1 MADSVV
7 KLRID
12 SKEYDAN
19 IKRAGDALT
28 QYFQK
33 VKEGGG
39 TLMALDDGVMEA
51 VKAMGELGTQANSSK
66 GALRELT
73 QATTDMTIAYRSLT
87 DEEKKSPLGQA
98 MAQSIQ
104 QMTDRAGM
112 MRDAMDDVNLSIKN
126 VASDTATF
134 NQIAGAANVATSGF
148 QVLQGAT
155 KALGIEMG
163 DNVEVIAKL
172 QAAMA
177 VTNGLT
183 QIQAALQKESAFMQ
197 GVNAAKTALA
207 TAAQQAYAV
216 VTGEATAAQVALN
229 AAMAIN
235 PYTWVVVAVGAAIT
249 EVYLFIEAINK
260 TIDAGEDLGKV
271 IMNSMIN
278 PLYAYLVACDD
289 VEAKEKR
296 WQESLEDTKKIVDE
310 LAQSFNILR
319 DSMKLSGASDSQ
331 LYDAEY
337 ESLQKKRDELR
348 KQLGNKDLPHDEWLK
363 ISAQIK
369 EVSKAMSELNQ
380 KRKTYLDMVAKLKDK
395 SYVGSL
401 STEREINAAMGI
413 AKSERGQSQMGS
425 ENWNYWND
433 LEENLKKRLPNA
445 TTTVTKPTTTG
456 TGGKGDKGEKEL
468 TIQQQISELENQAI
482 AATEEERVA
491 IGEKIRALDEELAR
505 RKKIVEEMH
514 KVPEV
519 FPDLPVSNADISP
532 YEQMKQGV
540 LTKIGEQNEAVDT
553 TTLTTLMQVA
563 IENGIE
569 GVDADFSS
577 IFEKIGEGMDIPDST
592 WQELTDEINAKLK
605 ELGIE
610 PIEIDFKTG
619 NVKKQSKEMAK
630 DWNQAAS
637 AIQAVGQAMSQIED
651 PAAKVVSIIAQ
662 AVATMALSY
671 AQAAASP
678 AVTSTGWG
686 WIAFAAAG
694 VATMLSS
701 IAAIKDAT
709 KGGFANG
716 GIVPGNSFS
725 GDNLHTADYGINSGE
740 LILSKSQQNTLAHEL
755 SDSGIGNLQLEAVVS
770 GEQIILASNNRG
782 LRTGRGEIVQ
792 SRRVY

>member
-1 MADSVV
+1 MSDSVV

-28 QYFQK
+28 DYFRK

-39 TLMALDDGVMEA
+39 TLMHLDEGVMEA
-51 VKAMGELGTQANSSK
+51 VQAMGEMGTMAKNAK
-66 GALRELT
+66 GGLRELT

-104 QMTDRAGM
+104 QLTDRAGM

-163 DNVEVIAKL
+163 DNVEIIAKL

-197 GVNAAKTALA
+197 GVNAAKTAIA

-216 VTGEATAAQVALN
+216 ATGEATAAQVALN

-260 TIDAGEDLGKV
+260 TIDAGEDLGKA
-271 IMNSMIN
+271 ITNSMIS
-278 PLYAYLVACDD
+278 PLYAYLVACND

-296 WQESLEDTKKIVDE
+296 WQDSLSDTKRIVDE

-319 DSMKLSGASDSQ
+319 DSMKLSGASDSE

-337 ESLQKKRDELR
+337 ESLRKKRDELR
-348 KQLGNKDLPHDEWLK
+348 KQLGNKDLPHDEWQK
-363 ISAQIK
+363 ISDQIK
-369 EVSKAMSELNQ
+369 EVNKAMGELNQ

-395 SYVGSL
+395 SYVESL
-401 STEREINAAMGI
+401 GTEREINAAMGI
-413 AKSERGQSQMGS
+413 ARSERSQSQTGS
-425 ENWNYWND
+425 ENWNYWNE
-433 LEENLKKRLPNA
+433 LEQNLKKRLPNA
-445 TTTVTKPTTTG
+445 TTAVTKPTTD
-456 TGGKGDKGEKEL
+456 GGKGDKGEKEL
-468 TIQQQISELENQAI
+468 TIQQQIAELEKQAI
-482 AATEEERVA
+482 AATDEERLA
-491 IGEKIRALDEELAR
+491 IGEKIRSLDEELAK
-505 RKKIVEEMH
+505 RKQIVEELH
-514 KVPEV
+514 KVPAEPEQ
-519 FPDLPVSNADISP
+519 FPDIPYKEEPKTP
-532 YEQMKQGV
+532 YEEMKDSL
-540 LTKIGEQNEAVDT
+540 LTKMGDKGMALDT
-553 TTLTTLMQVA
+553 TTLTNVMQVA
-563 IENGIE
+563 IQNGIE
-569 GVDADFSS
+569 GVDADFSE
-577 IFEKIGEGMDIPDST
+577 IFENLPNGISDKT
-592 WQELTDEINAKLK
+592 WQELANKINEKLS
-605 ELGIE
+605 ELGID

-651 PAAKVVSIIAQ
+651 PAAKVIG
-662 AVATMALSY
+662 TMAEAIASVALGFSQ
-671 AQAAASP
+671 ASVQAASMGP
-678 AVTSTGWG
+678 WG
-686 WIAFAAAG
+686 WIAWLGAGLAALTTTIS
-694 VATMLSS
+694 TMHSV
-701 IAAIKDAT
+701 T
-709 KGGFANG
+709 GFADG

-725 GDNLHTADYGINSGE
+725 GDNLRISDYGINSGE
-740 LILSKSQQNTLAHEL
+740 LILNKSQQNNLAAQLTGGVGNINAQPYLDGEKIFL
-755 SDSGIGNLQLEAVVS
+755 GMQAYTRRSGL
-770 GEQIILASNNRG
+770 
-782 LRTGRGEIVQ
+782 GEIVT
-792 SRRVY
+792 SER